1 MGVADG
7 PHGQCSVT
15 VLVEQDSHAVGI
27 ATDIHFAAPTAM
39 AHSRFY
45 VDRRLTRNTKSAA
58 VNLAADPFPSLL
70 DRSRDLLS
78 KASAQSSAGCG
89 CGTGG
94 ATCRRDRRR
103 NQCSGSSFN
112 GGGVHDR

>member
-1 MGVADG
+1 MRGRLKEMGVADG

-70 DRSRDLLS
+70 DRSRVRHWRPDVP
-78 KASAQSSAGCG
+78 
-89 CGTGG
+89 T
-94 ATCRRDRRR
+94 
-103 NQCSGSSFN
+103 
-112 GGGVHDR
+112 